1 MSISINSP
9 SSSLRE
15 RDLHTSVERQGL
27 ALGAARERTL
37 RTAFVSRARARERE
51 RSLEAAIDNWENEG
65 GAAGGIDPGLRPN
78 LLRKLSTLQLSADLF
93 RDDTF
98 FRAVILNG
106 LLLLIAGAGFVL
118 LND

>member
-9 SSSLRE
+9 SASSRE
-15 RDLHTSVERQGL
+15 RDLHTNVERQGL

-37 RTAFVSRARARERE
+37 RAVSLSRERE
-51 RSLEAAIDNWENEG
+51 RRLEAAIDNWENEG
-65 GAAGGIDPGLRPN
+65 GAAGGIDPEPRPN

-93 RDDTF
+93 RDDTI
-98 FRAVILNG
+98 FRAVVLNG

>member
-15 RDLHTSVERQGL
+15 RDLHINVERQGL
-27 ALGAARERTL
+27 ALGAARERTRCAASVL
-37 RTAFVSRARARERE
+37 RERE
-51 RSLEAAIDNWENEG
+51 RRLEAAIGDWENEG
-65 GAAGGIDPGLRPN
+65 GAAAGVHPASRVN
-78 LLRKLSTLQLSADLF
+78 ALRKLSTLQLSADLF

-98 FRAVILNG
+98 FRAIILNG
-106 LLLLIAGAGFVL
+106 MLLLIAGTGLAVL

>member
-1 MSISINSP
+1 MSVSINSP
-9 SSSLRE
+9 SSLLRE
-15 RDLHTSVERQGL
+15 RDLHTNVERQGL
-27 ALGAARERTL
+27 ALGAARERT
-37 RTAFVSRARARERE
+37 RRAASVSRERE
-51 RSLEAAIDNWENEG
+51 RRLEAAIDNWENEG
-65 GAAGGIDPGLRPN
+65 GAAAGVHPASRPN

-106 LLLLIAGAGFVL
+106 LLLLIAGAGLAVL